1 MSILEILGR
10 DPKRWKYVECTEI
23 LNGDTTPEQKQ
34 VASERQASIKA
45 WLKSKED
52 ASGNSGRVLSSPPPT
67 QTTITQQSVEPSKPL
82 PSATEEDLKYNE
94 GLLKAAGRFD
104 RLAVYRLTEK
114 GIPLRGD
121 IVNAERNFLINLER
135 LRTTNNS

>member
-1 MSILEILGR
+1 MSIQEILGK

-23 LNGDTTPEQKQ
+23 LNGNTTPEQKK
-34 VASERQASIKA
+34 VASDRQASIKA

-67 QTTITQQSVEPSKPL
+67 QPLTQQSVEPSKPL

-135 LRTTNNS
+135 LRTNNNS

>member
-1 MSILEILGR
+1 MSIQEILGK

-23 LNGDTTPEQKQ
+23 INGDTTPEQKK
-34 VASERQASIKA
+34 VASDRQASIKA
-45 WLKSKED
+45 WLDSKKEQEK
-52 ASGNSGRVLSSPPPT
+52 PTTTT
-67 QTTITQQSVEPSKPL
+67 QTTIAQQSVEPSKPL
-82 PSATEEDLKYNE
+82 PNATEEDLKYNE
-94 GLLKAAGRFD
+94 GLLKAASRFD

-135 LRTTNNS
+135 LRTANNS

>member
-1 MSILEILGR
+1 MSILEILGK
-10 DPKRWKYVECTEI
+10 DPKRWKYIECTEI

-34 VASERQASIKA
+34 VASDRQASIKA

-52 ASGNSGRVLSSPPPT
+52 ASGNSGRVLSSP
-67 QTTITQQSVEPSKPL
+67 L
-82 PSATEEDLKYNE
+82 PSASEEDLKYNE

>member
-1 MSILEILGR
+1 MSIQEILGK

-34 VASERQASIKA
+34 VASDRQASIKA
-45 WLKSKED
+45 WLDSKKEQEKPT
-52 ASGNSGRVLSSPPPT
+52 ATT
-67 QTTITQQSVEPSKPL
+67 QTTIAQQSVEPSKPL
-82 PSATEEDLKYNE
+82 PNATEEDLKYNE

>member
-1 MSILEILGR
+1 MSIQEILGK

-34 VASERQASIKA
+34 IASDRQASIKA

-52 ASGNSGRVLSSPPPT
+52 ASGNPGRVLSSPPPT
-67 QTTITQQSVEPSKPL
+67 QPLTQQSVEPSKPL
-82 PSATEEDLKYNE
+82 PNATEEDLKYNE

-135 LRTTNNS
+135 LRTNNNS

>member
-1 MSILEILGR
+1 MSIQEILDK
-10 DPKRWKYVECTEI
+10 DPKRWKYAECTEI
-23 LNGDTTPEQKQ
+23 LNGDTTPEQKK
-34 VASERQASIKA
+34 VASDRQASIKA
-45 WLKSKED
+45 WLDSKKEQEK
-52 ASGNSGRVLSSPPPT
+52 PTTTT
-67 QTTITQQSVEPSKPL
+67 QTTIAQQSVEPSKPL
-82 PSATEEDLKYNE
+82 PNATEEDLKYNE

-135 LRTTNNS
+135 LRTANNS

>member
-1 MSILEILGR
+1 MSIQEILGK

-23 LNGDTTPEQKQ
+23 INGDTTPEQKK
-34 VASERQASIKA
+34 VASDRQASIKA
-45 WLKSKED
+45 WLDSKKEQEK
-52 ASGNSGRVLSSPPPT
+52 PTTTT
-67 QTTITQQSVEPSKPL
+67 QTTIAQQSVEPSKPL
-82 PSATEEDLKYNE
+82 PNATEEDLKYNE
-94 GLLKAAGRFD
+94 GLLAAASRFD

>member
-1 MSILEILGR
+1 MSIQEILGK
-10 DPKRWKYVECTEI
+10 DPKRLKYVECTEI

-34 VASERQASIKA
+34 VASDRQASIKA

-67 QTTITQQSVEPSKPL
+67 QPLTQQSVEPSKPL

-135 LRTTNNS
+135 LRTANNS

>member
-1 MSILEILGR
+1 MSIQEILGK

-34 VASERQASIKA
+34 VASDRQASIKA
-45 WLKSKED
+45 WLDSKKEQEK
-52 ASGNSGRVLSSPPPT
+52 PTTTT
-67 QTTITQQSVEPSKPL
+67 QTTIAQQSVEPSKPL
-82 PSATEEDLKYNE
+82 PNATEEDLKYNE

>member
-1 MSILEILGR
+1 MSIQEILGK

-34 VASERQASIKA
+34 VASDRQASIKA
-45 WLKSKED
+45 WLDSKKEQEK
-52 ASGNSGRVLSSPPPT
+52 PTTTT

-135 LRTTNNS
+135 LRTNNNS

>member
-1 MSILEILGR
+1 MSIQEILGK

-23 LNGDTTPEQKQ
+23 LNGDTTPEQKK
-34 VASERQASIKA
+34 VASDRQASIKA
-45 WLKSKED
+45 WLDSKKEQEKPT
-52 ASGNSGRVLSSPPPT
+52 ATT
-67 QTTITQQSVEPSKPL
+67 QTTIAQQSVEPSKPL
-82 PSATEEDLKYNE
+82 PNATEEDLKYNE

>member
-1 MSILEILGR
+1 MSIQEILGK
-10 DPKRWKYVECTEI
+10 DPKRWKYIECTEI
-23 LNGDTTPEQKQ
+23 LNGDTTPEQKK
-34 VASERQASIKA
+34 VASDRQASIKA
-45 WLKSKED
+45 WLDSKKEQEKPT
-52 ASGNSGRVLSSPPPT
+52 ATT
-67 QTTITQQSVEPSKPL
+67 QTTIAQQSVEPSKPL
-82 PSATEEDLKYNE
+82 PNATEEDLKYNE

-135 LRTTNNS
+135 LRTNNNS

>member
-1 MSILEILGR
+1 MSILEILGK
-10 DPKRWKYVECTEI
+10 DPKRWKWVECTEI

-34 VASERQASIKA
+34 VASDRQASIKA

-52 ASGNSGRVLSSPPPT
+52 ASGNSGRVLSSPPP
-67 QTTITQQSVEPSKPL
+67 TQQSVEPSKPL